1 MTETWDGVTPVQ
13 TFDDV
18 TPAVKDRCS
27 CGSELIMVDGDE
39 RPPMTR
45 EEIDLQFR
53 CLMSRRGDWFFCMTQ
68 AATWSR
74 VATR

>member
-27 CGSELIMVDGDE
+27 CSSELIFVDADE
-39 RPPMTR
+39 RPPMTK
-45 EEIDLQFR
+45 EEIALQHH
-53 CLMSRRGDWFFCMTQ
+53 CLMSRAGDWFFCMDQ
-68 AATWSR
+68 GATWTR